1 MIAPD
6 PNSDLSMSLI
16 VVTSDLIDILAKS
29 DEYMFVDTA
38 KEKFVDMDKRR
49 TEELFNLSLM
59 LLYAIG
65 TVKLQGYM
73 IRLVHHDNTR

>member
-29 DEYMFVDTA
+29 DEYMFVYTA